1 MRKYLATALFAVLPL
16 GFFLAN
22 GSSEASARDRG
33 FLSNLFSK
41 RKATE
46 CEVPCATSAKVQE
59 PKKETPKPEVKPEP
73 KKETPKPEVK
83 KETPKPEVK
92 PEPKKEAPKPEV
104 KKEAPKSEPKKEVAK
119 AEVKKEAP
127 KDEPKKTAPASS
139 STPPAGFVNL

>member
-1 MRKYLATALFAVLPL
+1 MRKYLATALVAVLPL

-46 CEVPCATSAKVQE
+46 SEVPCAEPAKAQE

-83 KETPKPEVK
+83 
-92 PEPKKEAPKPEV
+92 PEPKKE
-104 KKEAPKSEPKKEVAK
+104 
-119 AEVKKEAP
+119 
-127 KDEPKKTAPASS
+127 
-139 STPPAGFVNL
+139 

>member
-73 KKETPKPEVK
+73 KKETPKHHDSHV
-83 KETPKPEVK
+83 VL
-92 PEPKKEAPKPEV
+92 
-104 KKEAPKSEPKKEVAK
+104 S
-119 AEVKKEAP
+119 
-127 KDEPKKTAPASS
+127 DEFCDPNTRDSA
-139 STPPAGFVNL
+139 N